1 MENSYVLYHYP
12 LSPFCRKVRLVL
24 AEKKIDFT
32 LREERYWEKRVA
44 FQKLNPAGKVPAL
57 RNGKEVFA
65 DSQAIC
71 EYLEAITPDDAI
83 RLIPEDPRE
92 QCEMRRLI
100 SFFDEKFNQEV
111 TSILVFERMLRRIQQ
126 KGSPDERRV
135 KVGLEQLKNH
145 TKYLQFLIM
154 HRRWIAGDRLTLADF
169 TVAAHLSCLDY
180 VGLINWKKEEYAE
193 IKGWY
198 SRMKSRRAF
207 KPLLSDHVPGYFPA
221 FHYANVDFD

>member
-1 MENSYVLYHYP
+1 
-12 LSPFCRKVRLVL
+12 
-24 AEKKIDFT
+24 
-32 LREERYWEKRVA
+32 
-44 FQKLNPAGKVPAL
+44 
-57 RNGKEVFA
+57 
-65 DSQAIC
+65 
-71 EYLEAITPDDAI
+71 
-83 RLIPEDPRE
+83 
-92 QCEMRRLI
+92 MRRLI

-111 TSILVFERMLRRIQQ
+111 TSVLVFERMLRRIQQ
-126 KGSPDERRV
+126 KGSPDERKV
-135 KVGLEQLKNH
+135 KFGLEQLKNH

-180 VGLINWKKEEYAE
+180 VGMINWKKEEYTE

-207 KPLLSDHVPGYFPA
+207 KPILSDHVPGYFPA